1 MTTSATPTHATTSH
15 ATTSHATTRQPTSH
29 PAPGEATV
37 YRMPDTPPSDR
48 RPATRS
54 RGDDARTIGA
64 ALRSDWIKASTVRA
78 NRAIVAVT
86 LTGGLLVSW
95 AVSVLV
101 TDQEL
106 TVAEVGFYWTSVSSM
121 LAAIAGVL
129 LFGSEVQHG
138 TLAGAV
144 TAGPARWV
152 FALAKTL
159 TAAVIGLLIGA
170 TGLVAGFG
178 GAVIAG
184 LAAGDTSS
192 LPATVGWA
200 LLFSMLSAVLGLGIG
215 MIVRHST
222 GAIAGF
228 LVWGYVIENL
238 VKVFL
243 AEETARFLPFV
254 AGNHLLAYKSDL
266 ESAHALAVALTRPEN
281 AAVFGGYAAAALAI
295 GTVLLYRRDAD

>member
-1 MTTSATPTHATTSH
+1 MTTHATTHATRSH
-15 ATTSHATTRQPTSH
+15 PTTSHPTRTD
-29 PAPGEATV
+29 ATV
-37 YRMPDTPPSDR
+37 HPMPATPLSDR

-78 NRAIVAVT
+78 NRAILAVT
-86 LTGGLLVSW
+86 LTGGLAVSW

-101 TDQEL
+101 TDQVL

-152 FALAKTL
+152 FAFAKTL
-159 TAAVIGLLIGA
+159 TAAVAGLLIGA

-178 GAVIAG
+178 GAAIAG
-184 LAAGDTSS
+184 LGAGDTSS
-192 LPATVGWA
+192 LPATVSWA
-200 LLFSMLSAVLGLGIG
+200 LLFSTLSAVLGLGIG

-228 LVWGYVIENL
+228 LVWGFVIENL

-243 AEETARFLPFV
+243 AEEAARFLPFV
-254 AGNHLLAYKSDL
+254 AGNHLLAYDSDL
-266 ESAHALAVALTRPEN
+266 ESAHALAIALTRPEN
-281 AAVFGGYAAAALAI
+281 ATVFGSYAAAALAI